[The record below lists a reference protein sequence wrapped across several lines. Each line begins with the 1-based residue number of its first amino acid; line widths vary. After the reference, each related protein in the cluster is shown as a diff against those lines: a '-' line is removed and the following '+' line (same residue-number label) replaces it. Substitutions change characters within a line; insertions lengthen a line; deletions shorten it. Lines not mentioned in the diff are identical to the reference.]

1 MQTVTLNDR
10 VKIPAGVIFQKVGE
24 EIVFLNLD
32 TGIYFGLDP
41 IGSRIWDLLVEKETL
56 QAVFESMKEEY
67 EVAPEELRKDIL
79 LLVQELQAKRL
90 VEITT

>member
-41 IGSRIWDLLVEKETL
+41 IGSRIWALLVEKEAL

-67 EVAPEELRKDIL
+67 EVAPEELQQDIL
-79 LLVQELQAKRL
+79 RLVQELQAKRL
-90 VEITT
+90 VEIIT